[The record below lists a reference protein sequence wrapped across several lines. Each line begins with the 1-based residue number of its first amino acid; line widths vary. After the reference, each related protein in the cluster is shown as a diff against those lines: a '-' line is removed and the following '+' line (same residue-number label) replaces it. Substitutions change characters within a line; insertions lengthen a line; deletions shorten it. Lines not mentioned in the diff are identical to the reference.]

1 MIEKIT
7 KFLVLFTMSAIL
19 FSGCYYD
26 KEDLL
31 YPVGACDASAVT
43 YATDIEPLLS
53 NSCYGCHSN
62 TQSQTAGAGISLEGH
77 ANLSS
82 YVNTQ
87 ADRLIG
93 AVRQEPSYSPMPKG
107 GSPLDACSI
116 QKLQAWIDAGAPNN

>member
-43 YATDIEPLLS
+43 YATDIAPIYL
-53 NSCYGCHSN
+53 
-62 TQSQTAGAGISLEGH
+62 
-77 ANLSS
+77 
-82 YVNTQ
+82 
-87 ADRLIG
+87 
-93 AVRQEPSYSPMPKG
+93 PM
-107 GSPLDACSI
+107 
-116 QKLQAWIDAGAPNN
+116 